1 MKDFRSVDVWKKSH
15 GLVLAV
21 YEASAVFPSS
31 ELYGLTSQIR
41 RAASSIPANIVHPV
55 E

>member
-41 RAASSIPANIVHPV
+41 RAAASIPANIVHPV